1 MRNGE
6 GLQLIP
12 YIIVWLTIIFCNIC
26 AIFIRRATRLWEGLS
41 YWKSY
46 WPFLLQ
52 EHLTSF
58 EAWFPQNIARESQW
72 NFAHMLSWYAQC
84 VCVCVCRASTRI
96 FARGCRDIARGCTR
110 RAFGAQRAP
119 QERSHLLVGFAPPE
133 KFWKNGAIWRILSGV
148 WWTNEVYKICF
159 KNDWIMKI
167 FFFIIVFLKNLIN
180 ILLFYFFRFLGVAK
194 FATICRRCIQ
204 CRDGKNKSSA
214 VWSTHT
220 YYIQIMTSHNYL
232 ALTWHTEI

>member
-1 MRNGE
+1 MASIPYNHINSIHNRKLKSVHNYTFST
-6 GLQLIP
+6 LKTIYLCFLLLIP
-12 YIIVWLTIIFCNIC
+12 ASNIELLHFIADFPLIAIPWTISIDRMKRNFSLLYWCMRCFRIILLDCQ
-26 AIFIRRATRLWEGLS
+26 LLLS
-41 YWKSY
+41 
-46 WPFLLQ
+46 
-52 EHLTSF
+52 
-58 EAWFPQNIARESQW
+58 
-72 NFAHMLSWYAQC
+72 
-84 VCVCVCRASTRI
+84 RASTRI

-119 QERSHLLVGFAPPE
+119 LGFAPR
-133 KFWKNGAIWRILSGV
+133 KNLKKWCNLVHSEWCLMNQWGV
-148 WWTNEVYKICF
+148 KICF

-180 ILLFYFFRFLGVAK
+180 ILLFYFFRLLGVAK

-232 ALTWHTEI
+232 ALTWHTET

>member
-1 MRNGE
+1 MAYAKFCID
-6 GLQLIP
+6 LITSC
-12 YIIVWLTIIFCNIC
+12 IN
-26 AIFIRRATRLWEGLS
+26 
-41 YWKSY
+41 
-46 WPFLLQ
+46 FLRP
-52 EHLTSF
+52 SDG
-58 EAWFPQNIARESQW
+58 
-72 NFAHMLSWYAQC
+72 
-84 VCVCVCRASTRI
+84 RASTR
-96 FARGCRDIARGCTR
+96 FFCQGLQRHCQGLHKARR
-110 RAFGAQRAP
+110 RCAASPTGAKPLGSLPP
-119 QERSHLLVGFAPPE
+119 QNNFE
-133 KFWKNGAIWRILSGV
+133 KMVQFGAIWRILSGV

>member
-1 MRNGE
+1 MDWVTSQVSQNTPFSLTITLPILSE
-6 GLQLIP
+6 QWYNLA
-12 YIIVWLTIIFCNIC
+12 YILFLYKVKLTNMDYSSCSVWLDMFFSLVDQPCWRGSLFGLILKPFFRPVKIGLRRTSPPSPPLC
-26 AIFIRRATRLWEGLS
+26 AAL
-41 YWKSY
+41 
-46 WPFLLQ
+46 
-52 EHLTSF
+52 
-58 EAWFPQNIARESQW
+58 
-72 NFAHMLSWYAQC
+72 
-84 VCVCVCRASTRI
+84 
-96 FARGCRDIARGCTR
+96 ARGCTR
-110 RAFGAQRAP
+110 RAFGARQAL
-119 QERSHLLVGFAPPE
+119 QGRSRSGGVCPPR
-133 KFWKNGAIWRILSGV
+133 KILKKMVQFGAIWHILSGV

-167 FFFIIVFLKNLIN
+167 FFFIIVFLKNLIYN
-180 ILLFYFFRFLGVAK
+180 FLFYFLRFLGVTK